1 VSELLIIGERL
12 GGVKPSAASVGVILT
27 GAVLQAEGRI
37 SRGSEIR
44 IKERSLAP
52 LEKARGFGMTPSTTK
67 DPPRAIK
74 VNNDLFPLMTDG
86 LDRLK
91 VLINSSTPIIV
102 METSEEMH
110 AISLVRAACAEL
122 KMSTFEWSI
131 ADGLV
136 RSGMKESSEG
146 QKISLPAHND
156 QNTIWTQAGRTVAQ
170 MRSVLSPAGAD
181 ADRMARAIAL
191 STSGESAAASGSS
204 IYNTREPV
212 QALANM
218 DSMTLEAVFIL
229 KDFHR
234 HMDDPV
240 VVRRLRDVGQKFA
253 ANRRTVIITAPQI
266 AVPAE
271 LTTLV
276 EYFDLPL
283 PDQERLHELIHEMF
297 TRLSKTYTLKLELD
311 AAGVDAMST
320 NLRGLSEEEAE
331 RAISQALVTRYAL
344 CAESVTDVLDAKK
357 QLLRHSGML
366 EFIEASDNM
375 AAVGGLENLKHWLGQ
390 RRGAWEDAAREFG
403 LEPPRGMIILG
414 VQGCGK
420 SLCARAVAGEW
431 KLPLVKFDTSAVY
444 DKYIGE
450 TEKRIRKVFQVAE
463 GLAPC
468 VLWIDELE
476 KVFAGSGPDS
486 ASADAGVSSR
496 LLASF
501 LSWMQDRKAAVFVAA
516 TCNNVSVLPP
526 ELIRKGRFDEL
537 FFVDLPNQA
546 ERKQIFSIQLAK
558 RKRNPAEFDLE
569 KVASAAK
576 GYSGAEID
584 AAVQGALYGAYSE
597 KKPLATQFLLDALAQ
612 TVPLS
617 ITRAEEIAALREWAR
632 TRAVPASAGPGAM

>member
-1 VSELLIIGERL
+1 M
-12 GGVKPSAASVGVILT
+12 A
-27 GAVLQAEGRI
+27 
-37 SRGSEIR
+37 
-44 IKERSLAP
+44 
-52 LEKARGFGMTPSTTK
+52 
-67 DPPRAIK
+67 
-74 VNNDLFPLMTDG
+74 
-86 LDRLK
+86 
-91 VLINSSTPIIV
+91 
-102 METSEEMH
+102 
-110 AISLVRAACAEL
+110 
-122 KMSTFEWSI
+122 TFEWSI

-136 RSGMKESSEG
+136 RSGSN
-146 QKISLPAHND
+146 IPAEVRKASVQTGVD
-156 QNTIWTQAGRTVAQ
+156 QTRVNQTTSWTGAGARTQ
-170 MRSVLSPAGAD
+170 TQTRTSLSPSAGEADRLARAMLSSHGAD
-181 ADRMARAIAL
+181 TTADGRGGA
-191 STSGESAAASGSS
+191 SS

-218 DSMTLEAVFIL
+218 ESMTLEAVFIL

-240 VVRRLRDVGQKFA
+240 VVRRLRDVGQKFS
-253 ANRRTVIITAPQI
+253 ANRRTVVITAPEI
-266 AVPAE
+266 AVPSE

-276 EYFDLPL
+276 EYFNLPL
-283 PDQERLHELIHEMF
+283 PDRDRMHDIIRETF
-297 TRLSKTYTLKLELD
+297 TRLSKTYTLKLQLD
-311 AAGVDAMST
+311 AAGVDAVAA
-320 NLRGLSEEEAE
+320 NLRGLTEEEAE
-331 RAISQALVTRYAL
+331 RATSQALVSRYAL
-344 CAESVTDVLDAKK
+344 CQETVTDVLEAKK

-366 EFIEASDNM
+366 EFIDAFDNM
-375 AAVGGLENLKHWLGQ
+375 AGVGGLENLKHWLGQ
-390 RRGAWEDAAREFG
+390 RRGAWEDSAREFG
-403 LEPPRGMIILG
+403 LEPPHGVIILG

-431 KLPLVKFDTSAVY
+431 KLPLVKFDTAAVY

-516 TCNNVSVLPP
+516 TCNNVTVLPP

-558 RKRNPAEFDLE
+558 RKRNAADFDLE
-569 KVASAAK
+569 RVAAAAK

-584 AAVQGALYGAYSE
+584 AAVQTGLYAAFSE
-597 KKPLATQFLLDALAQ
+597 KKSLTTQSLLDALAQ

-617 ITRAEEIAALREWAR
+617 TTRAEEIEALRAWAR
-632 TRAVPASAGPGAM
+632 TRAVPASARVAEGENK

>member
-1 VSELLIIGERL
+1 M
-12 GGVKPSAASVGVILT
+12 A
-27 GAVLQAEGRI
+27 
-37 SRGSEIR
+37 
-44 IKERSLAP
+44 
-52 LEKARGFGMTPSTTK
+52 
-67 DPPRAIK
+67 
-74 VNNDLFPLMTDG
+74 DG
-86 LDRLK
+86 LERLK
-91 VLINSSTPIIV
+91 VLINSSTPIVV
-102 METSEEMH
+102 METSEEMR
-110 AISLVRAACAEL
+110 AVNLVRTACAEL
-122 KMSTFEWSI
+122 NMATFEWTI

-136 RSGMKESSEG
+136 RSGSNGAPQPGSVG
-146 QKISLPAHND
+146 LQARID
-156 QNTIWTQAGRTVAQ
+156 QATGWTGAARAQA
-170 MRSVLSPAGAD
+170 RSVLSPAAGE
-181 ADRMARAIAL
+181 ADRLTRAL
-191 STSGESAAASGSS
+191 TTSMVADSGAAAGASM
-204 IYNTREPV
+204 YNSRDPV

-218 DSMTLEAVFIL
+218 ESMTVEAVFIL

-234 HMDDPV
+234 HMEDPV
-240 VVRRLRDVGQKFA
+240 VVRRLRDVGQKFS
-253 ANRRTVIITAPQI
+253 ANRRTVIITAPELS
-266 AVPAE
+266 VPPE
-271 LTTLV
+271 LAKLV
-276 EYFDLPL
+276 EFFDLAL
-283 PDQERLHELIHEMF
+283 PDRERLHEIVRDTY
-297 TRLSKTYTLKLELD
+297 TRLAKTYTLKLQLD
-311 AAGVDAMST
+311 AAGVDAMAA

-344 CAESVTDVLDAKK
+344 CPESITDVLEAKK

-366 EFIEASDNM
+366 EFVEASDNM
-375 AAVGGLENLKHWLGQ
+375 ASIGGLENLKHWLQQ
-390 RRGAWEDAAREFG
+390 RRGAWEDSAREFG
-403 LEPPRGMIILG
+403 LEPPRGVIILG

-431 KLPLVKFDTSAVY
+431 RLPLVKFDTSAVY

-516 TCNNVSVLPP
+516 TCNNVTVLPP

-546 ERKQIFSIQLAK
+546 ERRQVFSIQLAR
-558 RKRNPAEFDLE
+558 RKRNPAEFDLD
-569 KVASAAK
+569 KVGAAAK

-584 AAVQGALYGAYSE
+584 AAVQGALYAAYSE
-597 KKPLATQFLLDALAQ
+597 KKPLSTQLLLDALSQ

-617 ITRAEEIAALREWAR
+617 TTRAEEVAALREWAR
-632 TRAVPASAGPGAM
+632 TRAVPASLGEGSASKAC

>member
-1 VSELLIIGERL
+1 
-12 GGVKPSAASVGVILT
+12 
-27 GAVLQAEGRI
+27 
-37 SRGSEIR
+37 
-44 IKERSLAP
+44 
-52 LEKARGFGMTPSTTK
+52 LEE
-67 DPPRAIK
+67 
-74 VNNDLFPLMTDG
+74 MTDT

-91 VLINSSTPIIV
+91 VLINSSTPIVV
-102 METSEEMH
+102 METSEEMR
-110 AISLVRAACAEL
+110 AINMVRTACTEL
-122 KMSTFEWSI
+122 NMATFEWSI
-131 ADGLV
+131 ADGLQ
-136 RSGMKESSEG
+136 RSGSNAPAQPLINQSAAWG
-146 QKISLPAHND
+146 QGQGATP
-156 QNTIWTQAGRTVAQ
+156 RTA
-170 MRSVLSPAGAD
+170 LSPGGGESDRLTRAVMSSMGAGA
-181 ADRMARAIAL
+181 
-191 STSGESAAASGSS
+191 AAAAAGGS

-218 DSMTLEAVFIL
+218 ESMTIEAVFIL

-234 HMDDPV
+234 HIDDPV
-240 VVRRLRDVGQKFA
+240 VVRRLRDVGQKFS
-253 ANRRTVIITAPQI
+253 ANRRTVIITSPEL

-271 LTTLV
+271 LSTLV

-283 PDQERLHELIHEMF
+283 PDRERLRDIVHDTY
-297 TRLSKTYTLKLELD
+297 TRLAKTYTLKLQLD
-311 AAGVDAMST
+311 AGGVDAIAA
-320 NLRGLSEEEAE
+320 NLRGLTEEEAD

-344 CAESVTDVLDAKK
+344 CPETVTDVLEAKK

-366 EFIEASDNM
+366 EFVEASDTM
-375 AAVGGLENLKHWLGQ
+375 TSVGGLENLKHWLGQ
-390 RRGAWEDAAREFG
+390 RRGAWEDSARAFG
-403 LEPPRGMIILG
+403 LEPPHGVIILG

-501 LSWMQDRKAAVFVAA
+501 LSWMQDRKSPVFVAA
-516 TCNNVSVLPP
+516 TCNNVTALPP

-546 ERKQIFSIQLAK
+546 ERRQIFSIQLTK

-569 KVASAAK
+569 AAATAAK

-584 AAVQGALYGAYSE
+584 AAVQGALYAAYSE
-597 KKPLATQFLLDALAQ
+597 KKPLTTQLLLDALAQ

-617 ITRAEEIAALREWAR
+617 TTRAEEINELREWAQ
-632 TRAVPASAGPGAM
+632 TRAVHASTPDESSSS

>member
-1 VSELLIIGERL
+1 
-12 GGVKPSAASVGVILT
+12 
-27 GAVLQAEGRI
+27 
-37 SRGSEIR
+37 
-44 IKERSLAP
+44 
-52 LEKARGFGMTPSTTK
+52 
-67 DPPRAIK
+67 
-74 VNNDLFPLMTDG
+74 MTDT

-102 METSEEMH
+102 METSEETR
-110 AISLVRAACAEL
+110 AINMVRTACSAL
-122 KMSTFEWSI
+122 DMATFEWSI
-131 ADGLV
+131 ADGLQ
-136 RSGMKESSEG
+136 RSGSSVPVESQAS
-146 QKISLPAHND
+146 SLQSHNA
-156 QNTIWTQAGRTVAQ
+156 QGNVWNQARIPQARTA
-170 MRSVLSPAGAD
+170 LSPGGAESE
-181 ADRMARAIAL
+181 RLTRAVMSAMG
-191 STSGESAAASGSS
+191 TDGAAAAAGS

-218 DSMTLEAVFIL
+218 ESMTVEAVFIL

-240 VVRRLRDVGQKFA
+240 VVRRLRDVGQKFS
-253 ANRRTVIITAPQI
+253 ANRRTVIITAPEI
-266 AVPAE
+266 TVPAE
-271 LTTLV
+271 LATLV

-283 PDQERLHELIHEMF
+283 PDRDRLHDIIHDTF
-297 TRLSKTYTLKLELD
+297 TRLSKTYTLKLQLD
-311 AAGVDAMST
+311 AAGFDAMSA
-320 NLRGLSEEEAE
+320 NLRGLTEEEAE

-344 CAESVTDVLDAKK
+344 CPETVTDVLEAKK

-375 AAVGGLENLKHWLGQ
+375 SAIGGLENLKHWLQQ
-390 RRGAWEDAAREFG
+390 RRGAWEDSAREFG
-403 LEPPRGMIILG
+403 LEPPHGVIILG

-420 SLCARAVAGEW
+420 SLCARAIAGEW

-496 LLASF
+496 LLAAF
-501 LSWMQDRKAAVFVAA
+501 LSWMQDRKAPVFVAA
-516 TCNNVSVLPP
+516 TCNNVTLLPP

-546 ERKQIFSIQLAK
+546 ERRQIFSIQLAK
-558 RKRNPAEFDLE
+558 RKRNPAEFALDQ
-569 KVASAAK
+569 VSQAAN

-597 KKPLATQFLLDALAQ
+597 KKPLTTQALLDALAQ

-617 ITRAEEIAALREWAR
+617 TTRAEEIAELRDWAN
-632 TRAVPASAGPGAM
+632 TRAVPASARDAKSSTA

>member
-1 VSELLIIGERL
+1 MSD
-12 GGVKPSAASVGVILT
+12 S
-27 GAVLQAEGRI
+27 
-37 SRGSEIR
+37 
-44 IKERSLAP
+44 
-52 LEKARGFGMTPSTTK
+52 
-67 DPPRAIK
+67 
-74 VNNDLFPLMTDG
+74 

-102 METSEEMH
+102 METSEE
-110 AISLVRAACAEL
+110 VRAVNMVRTACSAL
-122 KMSTFEWSI
+122 NIATFEWSI
-131 ADGLV
+131 ADGLQ
-136 RSGMKESSEG
+136 RSGSGAPVESQTSPV
-146 QKISLPAHND
+146 QPRNLQTNVW
-156 QNTIWTQAGRTVAQ
+156 NQARAPQARTA
-170 MRSVLSPAGAD
+170 LSPGGAESDRLTRAMMSAMGTD
-181 ADRMARAIAL
+181 A
-191 STSGESAAASGSS
+191 SAAAAGGS
-204 IYNTREPV
+204 IYNTHEPA

-218 DSMTLEAVFIL
+218 ESMTVEAVFLL

-240 VVRRLRDVGQKFA
+240 VVRRLRDVGQKFS
-253 ANRRTVIITAPQI
+253 ANRRTVIITAPEI
-266 AVPAE
+266 TVPAE

-283 PDQERLHELIHEMF
+283 PDRDRLHDIIRDTF
-297 TRLSKTYTLKLELD
+297 TRLSKTYTLKLQLD
-311 AAGVDAMST
+311 AAGVDAMSA
-320 NLRGLSEEEAE
+320 NLRGLTEEEAE

-344 CAESVTDVLDAKK
+344 CPETVTDVLEAKK

-375 AAVGGLENLKHWLGQ
+375 SAIGGLDNLKHWLQQ
-390 RRGAWEDAAREFG
+390 RAGAWEDSAREFG
-403 LEPPRGMIILG
+403 LEPPHGVIILG

-496 LLASF
+496 LLAAF
-501 LSWMQDRKAAVFVAA
+501 LSWMQDRKAPVFVAA
-516 TCNNVSVLPP
+516 TCNNVTVLPP

-537 FFVDLPNQA
+537 FFVDLPNQI
-546 ERKQIFSIQLAK
+546 ERRQIFSIQLAK
-558 RKRNPAEFDLE
+558 RKRNPADFDLD
-569 KVASAAK
+569 KVSQGAE

-584 AAVQGALYGAYSE
+584 AAIQGALYAAYSE
-597 KKPLATQFLLDALAQ
+597 KKPLTTQSLLDALAQ

-617 ITRAEEIAALREWAR
+617 TTRAEEIASLREWAT
-632 TRAVPASAGPGAM
+632 TRAVPASGRSAKSSTA

>member
-1 VSELLIIGERL
+1 M
-12 GGVKPSAASVGVILT
+12 P
-27 GAVLQAEGRI
+27 
-37 SRGSEIR
+37 
-44 IKERSLAP
+44 
-52 LEKARGFGMTPSTTK
+52 
-67 DPPRAIK
+67 
-74 VNNDLFPLMTDG
+74 DG

-91 VLINSSTPIIV
+91 VLINSSTPIVV
-102 METSEEMH
+102 METSEEMRVVN
-110 AISLVRAACAEL
+110 LVRTACSEL
-122 KMSTFEWSI
+122 NMATFEWSI

-136 RSGMKESSEG
+136 RSGANA
-146 QKISLPAHND
+146 PADSNRNPLSARAD
-156 QNTIWTQAGRTVAQ
+156 QSGGWTRVNTGNPSQPHT
-170 MRSVLSPAGAD
+170 VLSPGVGESE
-181 ADRMARAIAL
+181 RLTRAVLATMG
-191 STSGESAAASGSS
+191 SEASAAAAGGS

-218 DSMTLEAVFIL
+218 ESMTVEAVFIL

-240 VVRRLRDVGQKFA
+240 VVRRLRDVGQKFST
-253 ANRRTVIITAPQI
+253 NRRTVVITAPEI

-271 LTTLV
+271 LTKLV
-276 EYFDLPL
+276 EFFDLPL
-283 PDQERLHELIHEMF
+283 PDQERLREIVHDTF
-297 TRLSKTYTLKLELD
+297 TRLSKTYSLKLQLD

-320 NLRGLSEEEAE
+320 NLRGLTEEEAE

-344 CAESVTDVLDAKK
+344 CPETVTDVLDAKK

-366 EFIEASDNM
+366 EFIDASDNM
-375 AAVGGLENLKHWLGQ
+375 ANVGGLENLKHWLAQ
-390 RRGAWEDAAREFG
+390 RRGAWEDSAREFG

-431 KLPLVKFDTSAVY
+431 RLPLVKFDTSAVY

-501 LSWMQDRKAAVFVAA
+501 LSWMQDRKSPVFVAA
-516 TCNNVSVLPP
+516 TCNNVTVLPP

-537 FFVDLPNQA
+537 FFVDLPNDA
-546 ERKQIFSIQLAK
+546 ERKQIFAIQLAK
-558 RKRNPAEFDLE
+558 RKRNPADFDLE
-569 KVASAAK
+569 RVAAAAK

-584 AAVQGALYGAYSE
+584 AAVQGALYASYSE
-597 KKPLATQFLLDALAQ
+597 KKQLTTQSMIDALAQ

-617 ITRAEEIAALREWAR
+617 TTRAEEIASLREWAR
-632 TRAVPASAGPGAM
+632 TRAVPASARDVSSAKA

>member
-1 VSELLIIGERL
+1 
-12 GGVKPSAASVGVILT
+12 
-27 GAVLQAEGRI
+27 
-37 SRGSEIR
+37 
-44 IKERSLAP
+44 
-52 LEKARGFGMTPSTTK
+52 M
-67 DPPRAIK
+67 
-74 VNNDLFPLMTDG
+74 NDG

-91 VLINSSTPIIV
+91 VLINSSTPIVV
-102 METSEEMH
+102 METSEE
-110 AISLVRAACAEL
+110 VRAVNIVRSACAEL
-122 KMSTFEWSI
+122 NMATFEWSI
-131 ADGLV
+131 ADGLL
-136 RSGMKESSEG
+136 RSGSNAPPEQ
-146 QKISLPAHND
+146 QKTVMHAHVE
-156 QNTIWTQAGRTVAQ
+156 QATVWTQTGRVPTQTRTV
-170 MRSVLSPAGAD
+170 LSHGRGEADRLARAVMSSMGAD
-181 ADRMARAIAL
+181 AA
-191 STSGESAAASGSS
+191 TAAAGNA

-218 DSMTLEAVFIL
+218 ESMTFEAVFIL

-234 HMDDPV
+234 HMEDPI

-253 ANRRTVIITAPQI
+253 ANRRTVVITAPELT
-266 AVPAE
+266 VPAE
-271 LTTLV
+271 LSHLV

-283 PDQERLHELIHEMF
+283 PDRDRLNEIIHETF
-297 TRLSKTYTLKLELD
+297 TRLSKTYTLKLQLD
-311 AAGVDAMST
+311 AAGVDAMSA
-320 NLRGLSEEEAE
+320 NLRGLTEEEAE

-344 CAESVTDVLDAKK
+344 CPETVTDVIEAKK

-366 EFIEASDNM
+366 DFVEALDNM
-375 AAVGGLENLKHWLGQ
+375 ASVGGLENLKHWLQQ

-476 KVFAGSGPDS
+476 KVFAGSSPDS

-501 LSWMQDRKAAVFVAA
+501 LSWMQDRRAPVFVAA
-516 TCNNVSVLPP
+516 TCNNVTVLPP

-558 RKRNPAEFDLE
+558 RRRNPAEFDLD
-569 KVASAAK
+569 KVAVAAK

-584 AAVQGALYGAYSE
+584 AAVQGALYAAYSE
-597 KKPLATQFLLDALAQ
+597 KKPVTTQSLIDALGQ

-617 ITRAEEIAALREWAR
+617 TTRAEEIEALRQWAR
-632 TRAVPASAGPGAM
+632 TRAVTASAPDSAV

>member
-1 VSELLIIGERL
+1 
-12 GGVKPSAASVGVILT
+12 
-27 GAVLQAEGRI
+27 
-37 SRGSEIR
+37 
-44 IKERSLAP
+44 
-52 LEKARGFGMTPSTTK
+52 
-67 DPPRAIK
+67 
-74 VNNDLFPLMTDG
+74 MTDG
-86 LDRLK
+86 LGRLK

-110 AISLVRAACAEL
+110 AVNLVRAACGDLNMA
-122 KMSTFEWSI
+122 TFEWSI
-131 ADGLV
+131 ADGLL
-136 RSGMKESSEG
+136 RCAANAPAEG
-146 QKISLPAHND
+146 QKTSQAQP
-156 QNTIWTQAGRTVAQ
+156 TIWNLGGRGQTRTA
-170 MRSVLSPAGAD
+170 LSPGSAEAE
-181 ADRMARAIAL
+181 RLARALKSSSSSSSSPSL
-191 STSGESAAASGSS
+191 SLSSSSSLGGDGAAAAVGAS

-218 DSMTLEAVFIL
+218 ESMTVEAVFIL

-240 VVRRLRDVGQKFA
+240 VVRRLRDVGQKFS
-253 ANRRTVIITAPQI
+253 ANRRTVIITAPEI

-283 PDQERLHELIHEMF
+283 PDRDRLREIIHEMF
-297 TRLSKTYTLKLELD
+297 TRLSKTYTLQLQLD
-311 AAGVDAMST
+311 AAGVDAMSA

-357 QLLRHSGML
+357 QLLRHSGLL
-366 EFIEASDNM
+366 EFVEASDNM

-403 LEPPRGMIILG
+403 LEPPRGMIVLG

-501 LSWMQDRKAAVFVAA
+501 LSWMQDRKAPVFVAA
-516 TCNNVSVLPP
+516 TCNNVAVLPP

-537 FFVDLPNQA
+537 FFVDLPNQT

-569 KVASAAK
+569 KVAAAAK

-584 AAVQGALYGAYSE
+584 AAVQGGLYAAYSE
-597 KKPLATQFLLDALAQ
+597 KKPLTTQSLLDALAQ

-617 ITRAEEIAALREWAR
+617 ITRAEEIAALRDWAK
-632 TRAVPASAGPGAM
+632 TRAVPAAALDAGPATP